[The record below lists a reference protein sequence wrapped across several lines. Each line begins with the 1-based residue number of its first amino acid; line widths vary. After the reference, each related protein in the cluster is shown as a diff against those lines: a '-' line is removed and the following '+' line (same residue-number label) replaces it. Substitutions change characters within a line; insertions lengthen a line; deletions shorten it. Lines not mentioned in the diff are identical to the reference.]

1 MTTVVNIC
9 HGWMCPLVTKCQ
21 KSDFNV
27 PTPLVG
33 WGRHYQSPQIGEHC
47 PDYVP
52 LKMRKWGE
60 GPDAG
65 DD

>member
-1 MTTVVNIC
+1 MSQVVNIC

-33 WGRHYQSPQIGEHC
+33 WDAQMGR
-47 PDYVP
+47 
-52 LKMRKWGE
+52 R
-60 GPDAG
+60 AG
-65 DD
+65 CRR